1 MKRETAEI
9 IVDALQVTFERL
21 GINFDKALI
30 EAASVRWALPK
41 GIVKYLR
48 YGNDRESLIKYF
60 AKHVAEPSNKDLAAL
75 PAASFAASKVIRA
88 SILETAKDFPR
99 TGNYRSRITPE
110 QREKVCKEV
119 QRLMK
124 SKSFPRAIEQVAYQ
138 RAVHPRTI
146 RRIWKNWLRTNH
158 SSRKSQSMHSA
169 RTRREG
175 LSRV

>member
-21 GINFDKALI
+21 GINFDKALS
-30 EAASVRWALPK
+30 EAASVSWALPR
-41 GIVKYLR
+41 GIAKYLR
-48 YGNDRESLIKYF
+48 YGNDRESLIKYL
-60 AKHVAEPSNKDLAAL
+60 AKHVAEPSDKGLAEL

-99 TGNYRSRITPE
+99 IGNYRSRIPPE
-110 QREKVCKEV
+110 EREKVCKEV

-124 SKSFPRAIEQVAYQ
+124 SKSFPRAIEQVAHQ

-146 RRIWKNWLRTNH
+146 RRIWKDWPKAKH
-158 SSRKSQSMHSA
+158 
-169 RTRREG
+169 
-175 LSRV
+175 